1 MSEAKSFR
9 QLAGVPP
16 STASTKDSVLVIID
30 AQNEY
35 AQGALKIKNVEASRK
50 NIKDLL
56 EKYRKDGGQVI
67 HVVHQVSRAA
77 DCYGVATLGSGTSTA
92 PTTTNLHLTSTSDP
106 ILF

>member
-16 STASTKDSVLVIID
+16 STASTKDSVLLIID

-35 AQGALKIKNVEASRK
+35 AKGALKIKNVEASRK

-67 HVVHQVSRAA
+67 HVVHQVRRA
-77 DCYGVATLGSGTSTA
+77 DCSGSLGWAVAGGTST
-92 PTTTNLHLTSTSDP
+92 TP
-106 ILF
+106 IHE